1 MSDPMIARRALL
13 RALAGSLLA
22 APLAAQAQQAE
33 KLPRVGVLGP
43 GTASETVKVQREPF
57 ERGLRELSWTPGVNI
72 TIEYRYGGGSPE
84 RLAELAAELVGL
96 SVDVIVARGPGAVRA
111 ARQASAIIPVVMAS
125 TDDPVSDGFV
135 KSLAR
140 PGGNTTG
147 IANRSWEL
155 DGKRLALLKE
165 ALPRLTRVGVL
176 ANPRKSRYRE
186 NVTTLLASARSLG
199 LRAQVFEVTRAEDIA
214 GAFAAIDKARVG
226 ALLVL
231 TDIQVLEPRRAQIVA
246 LVDQRRLPA
255 MYPWRFYAEIG
266 GLMCYAT
273 SLPDLHHRSATF
285 VDRILKGMKPSDLP
299 VEQPTKFDLVINM
312 RTAKALGLTIPQ
324 PLLLLADEVIQ

>member
-1 MSDPMIARRALL
+1 VHRRAFIGT
-13 RALAGSLLA
+13 LAGGLLA
-22 APLAAQAQQAE
+22 APLAAEAQPAG
-33 KLPRVGVLGP
+33 KLPLVGVLGP
-43 GTASETVKVQREPF
+43 GSASDTLKVQREPF
-57 ERGLRELSWTPGVNI
+57 ERGLRELGWTPGVNI
-72 TIEYRYGGGSPE
+72 TIEYRYGGESSE
-84 RLAELAAELVGL
+84 RLSELAAELVRLG
-96 SVDVIVARGPGAVRA
+96 VDVIVARGPGAVRA

-147 IANRSWEL
+147 IANQSWEL

-165 ALPRLTRVGVL
+165 VLPRVTSVGVL

-186 NVTTLLASARSLG
+186 NATTLLASARSLD

-214 GAFAAIDKARVG
+214 GAFVAIDKGRVG

-231 TDIQVLEPRRAQIVA
+231 TDIQVLEPSRAQIVA
-246 LVDQRRLPA
+246 LANKHRLPA

-266 GLMCYAT
+266 GLMSYAT
-273 SLPDLHHRSATF
+273 SLPDLHRRSATF
-285 VDRILKGMKPSDLP
+285 VDRIVKGVKASDLP
-299 VEQPTKFDLVINM
+299 VEQPTKFELVINLK
-312 RTAKALGLTIPQ
+312 AAIALGLTIP
-324 PLLLLADEVIQ
+324 PSLLQRADQVIE